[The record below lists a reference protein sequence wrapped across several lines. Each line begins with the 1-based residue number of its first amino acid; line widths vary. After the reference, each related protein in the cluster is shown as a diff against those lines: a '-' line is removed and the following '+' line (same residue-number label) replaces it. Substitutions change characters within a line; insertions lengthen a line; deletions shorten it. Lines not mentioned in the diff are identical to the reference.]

1 MLETQKFK
9 FETFIK
15 PLLVGFGFMWCISV
29 GAQVQNGLDLKSEIQ
44 PFAIQSNKE
53 FGIDIGRVE
62 EILAQARI
70 DEGVLA
76 SIQRP
81 AESLL
86 WKDYR
91 KIFMT
96 QSRIAKGAEFW
107 KQHAA
112 ILKAAESKF
121 GVPQEII
128 VAIIGVETLYGKHKG
143 KIRVLDAL
151 ATLGFRYPK
160 RGKFFL
166 SELKHFFQL
175 VESEHLDP
183 LLIKGSYAGAMGIP
197 QFISSSYRNY
207 AIDFDNDGVRDLL
220 HSEADAIGSVASYLG
235 RHGWRAGGVIA
246 DKVIL
251 KPGTDHETIQSQGL
265 KPHTQLSKLK
275 SAGVNVPSM
284 YKEDLLAAMI
294 VLQASEGQQ
303 FWLGY
308 NNFYVITRYNHSH
321 LYAMAVFQ
329 LAQAV
334 KAHFLATGG

>member
-1 MLETQKFK
+1 MLDALKLK
-9 FETFIK
+9 FEIFFK
-15 PLLVGFGFMWCISV
+15 SLLVGVGFFCSVCV
-29 GAQVQNGLDLKSEIQ
+29 GAQIQNELDLKTEIQ
-44 PFAIQSNKE
+44 PFALQANKE
-53 FGIDIGRVE
+53 FGIDIHRIEKILSEARV
-62 EILAQARI
+62 
-70 DEGVLA
+70 DDGVLA

-81 AESLL
+81 AESLF
-86 WKDYR
+86 WRDYR

-96 QSRIAKGAEFW
+96 QSRIEKGVEFW

-112 ILKAAESKF
+112 ILKSAERKF

-160 RGKFFL
+160 RGDFFL
-166 SELKHFFQL
+166 SELKHFLQL

-183 LLIKGSYAGAMGIP
+183 LTIKGSYAGAMGIP

-207 AIDFDNDGVRDLL
+207 AIDFDNDGVRDLV

-235 RHGWRAGGVIA
+235 RHGWRPGGVIA
-246 DKVIL
+246 DKVTL
-251 KPGTDHETIQSQGL
+251 KSGTDYETIQLQGL
-265 KPHTQLSKLK
+265 IPHTQLSKLK
-275 SAGVNVPSM
+275 NAGVNVPSM
-284 YKEDLLAAMI
+284 YKKDLLAALI
-294 VLQASEGQQ
+294 VLHASDGQQ
-303 FWLGY
+303 YWLGY
-308 NNFYVITRYNHSH
+308 KNFYVITRYNHSH